1 MLEFD
6 KVVKEIRE
14 YKKKSPSYLE
24 TAYGLD
30 FNCKNGF
37 FPCEVYNLDRSIA
50 LEILPRLL
58 YFRDTTT
65 TYPGDFNSLEEWRQ
79 EIDNMCNEFYNY
91 IFNEDSYS
99 GSIINPYIKL
109 AEYAPVLWI

>member
-6 KVVKEIRE
+6 KVIKEIKE
-14 YKKKSPSYLE
+14 YKKKSSSYLG
-24 TAYGLD
+24 TVYSLD
-30 FNCKNGF
+30 FNFRNGF
-37 FPCEVYNLDRSIA
+37 FPSEVYNLDRSIA

-65 TYPGDFNSLEEWRQ
+65 TYPGGFNSLEEWRQ
-79 EIDNMCNEFYNY
+79 ELDNMCNEFYNY
-91 IFNEDSYS
+91 IFDEDSYS

-109 AEYAPVLWI
+109 AEYAPVLWN